1 MHALKQIPL
10 AFYESFTRQFPVT
23 APSPTV
29 ADAVPVHEH
38 RHRVAVGG
46 VPRAPGAE
54 PPEAVPGAPGAAERA
69 VLPADQAD
77 LATPHPAQNRRPG
90 KAAQFTSS
98 EMTGP
103 GDGRAPVFLKER
115 SLCV

>member
-1 MHALKQIPL
+1 M
-10 AFYESFTRQFPVT
+10 FYESFTPAVPSDGTFP
-23 APSPTV
+23 AV

-90 KAAQFTSS
+90 EAAQCTSS
-98 EMTGP
+98 EVTDP
-103 GDGRAPVFLKER
+103 GDGRAPVF
-115 SLCV
+115 